1 MIATVF
7 MRTRGAVLYTRRCV
21 HIRYITDPQSGQ
33 HGERQKHELVVNAAN
48 FNQRLIRDGIAEV
61 ERTRQSGRMRRR
73 RPPSR
78 CPARVL
84 RVIRRR
90 EVCAEGLL
98 AGLSGRSKAR
108 NQGIGRADG
117 RRELT
122 AWTGPADFTRH
133 FYKPVPM
140 RMLAETRADILAL
153 GNETDG
159 LLADILGY

>member
-1 MIATVF
+1 MCT
-7 MRTRGAVLYTRRCV
+7 

-33 HGERQKHELVVNAAN
+33 DGERQKHELVVNAAN

-98 AGLSGRSKAR
+98 AGLSGP
-108 NQGIGRADG
+108 G
-117 RRELT
+117 RRREIKGSAELT
-122 AWTGPADFTRH
+122 AGENSRPGRVRPISRAVDREWVARLIAKRTAPLRKPHEDPAHAARSSDNSERTVMVATQTASEEE
-133 FYKPVPM
+133 K
-140 RMLAETRADILAL
+140 
-153 GNETDG
+153 
-159 LLADILGY
+159 